1 MDSRP
6 FRLTF
11 TPPGATSLSPSSTR
25 LGTSRLHSRGRTL
38 ASDGYTR
45 ASSIKLDSDLEGS
58 RFSSSREY
66 GISDSR
72 RSSWKVSSALT
83 AVTSCDRPWADSP
96 VGSRSRLG
104 GSEPLGTCSGFL
116 NGTQDSDMK
125 RAKIS
130 YCSRTPFSR
139 EPCSP
144 VLSGAYCNPDPS
156 WQVRSTRSRSSS
168 SSPSEGGWSR
178 REHDGLSMQAP
189 RAAGLASSLYP
200 ERAVSSYAQGARPK
214 ESFTSG
220 QASATTRRRTGHY
233 EPSPLSR
240 DPCRPATPWA
250 GPSRSRSWYTS
261 SAGSSE
267 TTGSSTSAPRRQ
279 AADSGSPE
287 GRCATRQLLSRL
299 ASSMSSTLFSRRPSQ
314 DSSSSDSASCSFDSL
329 EDSADA
335 QREESSPT
343 SASSSRNSST
353 DSSQGLPFL
362 RRRHHAVRETHAAE
376 ADPEPPRAGTS
387 WLSSSLRSRC
397 TPLFSCRRR
406 EGLQEDEARQ
416 PYRSSPFPL
425 RRRASPET
433 KATDQEE
440 GEDDEEEPESA
451 GVVGSPGA
459 TGASNT
465 TVPCPPHAGRAR
477 RMAGVTPNSLFH
489 VSVSPSLESSL
500 PDNVMITVDI
510 MATGRSGPEMEK
522 PSSSRDPEKLRK
534 IKESLLLEESDE
546 EGDLCRIC
554 QMAEESPSNP
564 LIAPCRCTGSLQYVH
579 QDCMK
584 KWLSS
589 KISSGSALD
598 TITTCELCKEKL
610 QLNIDNFDIN
620 ELYRMR
626 ERSENEFISCG
637 LYLVVLLHL
646 CEQRF
651 SDVLGAANDAG
662 VRDWELCRVRAY
674 TSHFFNMARTL
685 HEYMDELE
693 SSNGDSEEE
702 VPDRRPAIHFCDL
715 DDDDDEED
723 Y

>member
-6 FRLTF
+6 FRLSF

-25 LGTSRLHSRGRTL
+25 LGASRLHSRSRAL
-38 ASDGYTR
+38 AGDGYAR
-45 ASSIKLDSDLEGS
+45 ATSIKLDSDLEAS

-83 AVTSCDRPWADSP
+83 AVTSCDRPWANSP
-96 VGSRSRLG
+96 VGSRSRPG
-104 GSEPLGTCSGFL
+104 GSEPLGACSGFL
-116 NGTQDSDMK
+116 SGTQDSDMK

-130 YCSRTPFSR
+130 YCSRTPYSR

-156 WQVRSTRSRSSS
+156 WQLRSARSRSSS
-168 SSPSEGGWSR
+168 SSPSEGVWSR
-178 REHDGLSMQAP
+178 PDGLSLQTP
-189 RAAGLASSLYP
+189 RAADLASSLYP

-220 QASATTRRRTGHY
+220 QAGATTRRRPGHY

-267 TTGSSTSAPRRQ
+267 TIASSTSAPRRQ
-279 AADSGSPE
+279 AADGGGPE

-335 QREESSPT
+335 QREESSPS
-343 SASSSRNSST
+343 SAGSSRSSST
-353 DSSQGLPFL
+353 DPSQGLPFL
-362 RRRHHAVRETHAAE
+362 RRRRQAARETHG
-376 ADPEPPRAGTS
+376 ADPDPPRAGTS

-433 KATDQEE
+433 KATDEE
-440 GEDDEEEPESA
+440 EDDEEEPESTGA
-451 GVVGSPGA
+451 AGSPGA
-459 TGASNT
+459 TVASNT
-465 TVPCPPHAGRAR
+465 TVPCPPQAGRAH

-510 MATGRSGPEMEK
+510 MATGRSGPEK
-522 PSSSRDPEKLRK
+522 KLASSRDPEKLRK

-554 QMAEESPSNP
+554 QMVESSPSNP

-662 VRDWELCRVRAY
+662 
-674 TSHFFNMARTL
+674 FFNMARTL

-693 SSNGDSEEE
+693 SSNGDSEED
-702 VPDRRPAIHFCDL
+702 VPDHRPAIHFCDL
-715 DDDDDEED
+715 DDDDDDDDDEE